1 MYVMNIILALKY
13 SPFLQDGATISNGV
27 HLTKALKRQK
37 LGKTVKQVND
47 LFSITLFQAM
57 EGWGTAMDSSL
68 EHTHARTKWYSESHW
83 SGYLASEKTCKVI
96 QKRWL
101 LTERVKICT
110 RWLIIV

>member
-1 MYVMNIILALKY
+1 MYVMNIVLALKY

-47 LFSITLFQAM
+47 LVSITLFQAM

-68 EHTHARTKWYSESHW
+68 EHTHTHAQNDILSQTEVVTWPRRRRVK
-83 SGYLASEKTCKVI
+83 CF
-96 QKRWL
+96 KRCL